1 MSYGD
6 IEREERASTE
16 EEKKIGDGVGEG
28 TEDASG

>member
-6 IEREERASTE
+6 IEREEQVSAK

-28 TEDASG
+28 TEDVSE